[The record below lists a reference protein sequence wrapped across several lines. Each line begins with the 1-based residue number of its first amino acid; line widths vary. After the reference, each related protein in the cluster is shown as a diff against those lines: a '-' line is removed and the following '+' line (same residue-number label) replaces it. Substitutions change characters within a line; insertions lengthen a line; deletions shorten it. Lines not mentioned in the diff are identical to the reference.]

1 MQMKNIQTTQGS
13 EMSISRFT
21 LIWVA
26 FMGLLIAAPI
36 AFPSATAVALMSQMG
51 TAMIFGLSYNML
63 LGQGG
68 MLSFGHAVFSGLGGF
83 MAVHAMNHAGAGN
96 LWLPLPLVPLVGGM
110 TGMAFAVLIGYV
122 ITRKSG
128 TTFAMITLGIGE
140 MIFASSLMYPGFFGG
155 EGGVS
160 TNRVYGV
167 KIFGLNFGSQLQV
180 YGLISVWLFLC
191 TAAIYWFTTTPL
203 GRIINAV
210 RDNDERT
217 AFIGFDPKLARY
229 FTLIVSGFFAGISGA
244 LSVINFEIASA
255 ENLSAG
261 RSGAVLLFTF
271 IGGVSSF
278 IGPMVG
284 AVVGV
289 LMTVLLSD
297 FTPAW
302 HMYLG
307 LLFVLVVVYAPGGL
321 TSLHHPL
328 LNLLRHG
335 LSPRNI
341 PKFVLTILSALVAFF
356 GTVCLLELLYQRVS
370 PAAVELVVLGL
381 KLDPEQSITWWFVL
395 LSMVIGV
402 TTLKPCLRW
411 VVKVES
417 KQRTSPTAFQEGGS
431 A

>member
-1 MQMKNIQTTQGS
+1 MHSMKNQITQTNQMTTP
-13 EMSISRFT
+13 RFVT
-21 LIWVA
+21 VWLAFVA
-26 FMGLLIAAPI
+26 LLIAAPI

-83 MAVHAMNHAGAGN
+83 VAVHAINHAAAGN
-96 LWLPLPLVPLVGGM
+96 MWLPLPLSPLVGGL
-110 TGMAFAVLIGYV
+110 TGMAFATLIGYV

-155 EGGVS
+155 EGGIS
-160 TNRVYGV
+160 TNRVYGD
-167 KIFGLNFGSQLQV
+167 KFFGLNFGSQLQV
-180 YGLISVWLFLC
+180 YGLIAAWLFVC

-217 AFIGFDPKLARY
+217 SFIGFDPKLARY
-229 FTLIVSGFFAGISGA
+229 LTLIVSGFFAGISGA

-271 IGGVSSF
+271 IGGISSF

-321 TSLHHPL
+321 TSMGGALVG
-328 LNLLRHG
+328 LLRQGFKPTNLH
-335 LSPRNI
+335 
-341 PKFVLTILSALVAFF
+341 KFLLAV
-356 GTVCLLELLYQRVS
+356 GCLLLTFTSTVAVLEMLYQRVS
-370 PAAVELVVLGL
+370 PTTSDLILFGV
-381 KLDPEQSITWWFVL
+381 KLDPDLSMTWVVAL
-395 LSMVIGV
+395 LSMLVGVISV
-402 TTLKPCLRW
+402 KPSLRW
-411 VVKVES
+411 VMQDEQKLRATPNGQKGV
-417 KQRTSPTAFQEGGS
+417 A